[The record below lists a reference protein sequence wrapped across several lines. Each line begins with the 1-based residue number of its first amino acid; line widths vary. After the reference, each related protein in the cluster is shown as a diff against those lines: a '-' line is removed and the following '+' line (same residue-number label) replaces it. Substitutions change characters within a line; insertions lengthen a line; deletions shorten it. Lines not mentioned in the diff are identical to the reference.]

1 MPESHS
7 NNNGS
12 DVNKADVRKTLQ
24 GKRALITGASRGIGR
39 GIAIELA
46 RLGADIAINYFGS
59 PGEAENVC
67 EQCREFGVSAHAI
80 QADVGTQDGSETLV
94 SSAIGKLGGLDIA
107 VSNAAYSD
115 RHLMLDADLDGFRRT
130 IDVTMW
136 GAFHLVRASAK
147 HMVAA
152 ENGGNIVVI
161 SSPHA
166 VLAIPGAMAY
176 NMAKG
181 AIDQMARTAAV
192 ELAQY
197 RIRVNIVHPGWIDT
211 PGERKFF
218 SEDTLR
224 EQGEKLPWGRLG
236 QPCEIGRG
244 VAFLCDPASDY
255 ITGSTLTIDGGIQ
268 LPWREMYRTKEKG
281 EPK

>member
-1 MPESHS
+1 M
-7 NNNGS
+7 
-12 DVNKADVRKTLQ
+12 ATQLAQTLL

-39 GIAIELA
+39 GTATELA
-46 RLGADIAINYFGS
+46 QRGAQLAINYFGS
-59 PGEAENVC
+59 PDEAEEVC
-67 EQCREFGVSAHAI
+67 QECRELGVTAI
-80 QADVGTQDGSETLV
+80 ALRADVGTQAGAESLV
-94 SSAIGKLGGLDIA
+94 ADTIKQLGGIDIA

-115 RHLMLDADLDGFRRT
+115 RQMMLDADLDGFRRT
-130 IDVTMW
+130 IDVSMW
-136 GAFHLVRASAK
+136 GAFYLMRESAK
-147 HMVAA
+147 QMVAA
-152 ENGGNIVVI
+152 EQGGNIVVI

-166 VLAIPGAMAY
+166 QMAIPGAMAY
-176 NMAKG
+176 NMAKA

-192 ELAQY
+192 ELAHH

-218 SEDTLR
+218 SEATLK

-244 VAFLCDPASDY
+244 VAFLCDPASEY

-268 LPWREMYRTKEKG
+268 LPWREMYRTTEQGEK
-281 EPK
+281 K